1 MSNETIENVL
11 ARTSPEQ
18 LGAALEEWA
27 AADVIR
33 HAKMMEEIKPKYRAM
48 GFTFQERW

>member
-11 ARTSPEQ
+11 SRTSPEQ
-18 LGAALEEWA
+18 LGTALEEWK
-27 AADVIR
+27 AADEIR
-33 HAKMMEEIKPKYRAM
+33 HAKLMEVLKPKYRAM